1 MSQQAKTFS
10 SSSEQN
16 EMIEPNHHPEII
28 SESNNGCTFSSNKL
42 FSSVRQERNDKFQKE
57 SSARVEKVEDVDENG
72 QKVTIQILSGRQDNY
87 NGVNITIDSEIE
99 NFEKVMTNSLQY
111 WMKKKKRG
119 VWIYV
124 TSEFSEYIPIL
135 LKKFQ
140 FKMHHTNEDMLM
152 LTRWLPETYN
162 FDPKADPNK
171 IPKYAQHYVGA
182 GGVTIDFKRN
192 QILLCTERHGRK
204 PKGMGHLDFWKVPGG
219 SVDDPN
225 EHIGEGAVREVFEET
240 GVKSSFIG
248 IMGFRHLFGFRFGK
262 SDFYFI
268 CLLEA
273 KSRKIDIDTNEIA
286 KCQWFDLEEYYK
298 MDHLNFVQSVIRDS
312 VREFMSRDEEQRKQM
327 LWSMF
332 DNSLSEK
339 NAALM
344 YHSVDLT
351 HIAQEKAFANAKE
364 NTDPSLMYCYRGK
377 TLDPEIQ
384 YQ

>member
-225 EHIGEGAVREVFEET
+225 EHIGEGAGR
-240 GVKSSFIG
+240 SNI
-248 IMGFRHLFGFRFGK
+248 
-262 SDFYFI
+262 Y
-268 CLLEA
+268 
-273 KSRKIDIDTNEIA
+273 
-286 KCQWFDLEEYYK
+286 
-298 MDHLNFVQSVIRDS
+298 
-312 VREFMSRDEEQRKQM
+312 
-327 LWSMF
+327 
-332 DNSLSEK
+332 
-339 NAALM
+339 
-344 YHSVDLT
+344 
-351 HIAQEKAFANAKE
+351 
-364 NTDPSLMYCYRGK
+364 
-377 TLDPEIQ
+377 
-384 YQ
+384 